1 MSIYK
6 ILYKIFEHK
15 DVNQNI
21 YTVMYILL
29 EAGASSNRKIR
40 ETAKVH
46 MERRVYYL
54 SMWFEHLKLGMQL
67 VLQTG
72 SHLLPDKLD
81 HCNPDFS
88 Q

>member
-1 MSIYK
+1 MFLVSHKGRRIGNSLMSIYK

-54 SMWFEHLKLGMQL
+54 SM
-67 VLQTG
+67 
-72 SHLLPDKLD
+72 
-81 HCNPDFS
+81 
-88 Q
+88 

>member
-1 MSIYK
+1 MFLVSHKGRRIGNSLMSIYK

-46 MERRVYYL
+46 MEHRVYYL
-54 SMWFEHLKLGMQL
+54 TM
-67 VLQTG
+67 
-72 SHLLPDKLD
+72 
-81 HCNPDFS
+81 
-88 Q
+88 

>member
-1 MSIYK
+1 MFLVSHKGRWIGNSLMSIYK

-54 SMWFEHLKLGMQL
+54 SM
-67 VLQTG
+67 
-72 SHLLPDKLD
+72 
-81 HCNPDFS
+81 
-88 Q
+88 